1 MAASKTQAF
10 VLKTQDYRDTSLL
23 AHFYT
28 RDFGKLH
35 GIVKGIR
42 DSRGRFGGTLEP
54 FSLNEI
60 LVYRRRRGGDLH
72 QVTGVELLDSFLVLH
87 EDLERLSYASYFV
100 DLVNQLVEAEEPN
113 TAIFDLLNQSLRFLA
128 GDASPKRA
136 ARIFEVKLL
145 ALLGLMPEIGACVI
159 CQNRNPEKV
168 FFSIT
173 HGGIHC
179 QSCQVQGEAGLAV
192 SKGSLNFLE
201 HVRRSEV
208 QDLGPIKVSQEVG
221 REVEKILRRFVD
233 FQLPGKLRSV
243 IFLEKMGLN
252 E

>member
-23 AHFYT
+23 VHFYT
-28 RDFGKLH
+28 QDFGKLH
-35 GIVKGIR
+35 GIIKGIR

-72 QVTGVELLDSFLVLH
+72 QVTGAELLDSFPALR
-87 EDLERLSYASYFV
+87 EDLERLSYASYFAE
-100 DLVNQLVEAEEPN
+100 LVNQLVEAEEPN
-113 TAIFDLLNQSLRFLA
+113 AAIFDLLNESLRFLST
-128 GDASPKRA
+128 GVSPKRA

-145 ALLGLMPEIGACVI
+145 ALLGLMPEIEACVV
-159 CQNRNPEKV
+159 CQKKPPAPV
-168 FFSIT
+168 FFSVT

-179 QSCQVQGEAGLAV
+179 KSCEVQGEAGIPV
-192 SKGSLNFLE
+192 SRGALNFLE
-201 HVRRSEV
+201 HVRRSEIR
-208 QDLGPIKVSQEVG
+208 DLGPIKVSQEVG

-243 IFLEKMGLN
+243 VFLEKMGLN
-252 E
+252 